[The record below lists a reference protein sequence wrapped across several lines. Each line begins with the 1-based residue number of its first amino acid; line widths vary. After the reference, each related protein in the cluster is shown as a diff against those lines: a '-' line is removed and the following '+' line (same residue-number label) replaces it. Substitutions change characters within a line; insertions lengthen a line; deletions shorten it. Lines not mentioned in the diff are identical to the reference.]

1 MAHRVAGESF
11 ERLTGQLFEIERQLR
26 QKSGY
31 SFDPEGLKRHLQAG
45 IEGEFVVLPNHLLSV
60 DYFVRPSLDGFKPLD
75 NRRDI
80 VRIDLRRLCLVMVD
94 NPSDQTYIEGKE
106 CLRRFRKQS
115 RRDKFTL
122 LDVRVMEELLKRPH
136 LIPEEWRKGDPP
148 CFLGNITESGHI
160 PVLVWSC
167 SRWTYGYSASFHEH
181 GEWMPKKQR
190 AVALMKDA

>member
-31 SFDPEGLKRHLQAG
+31 PFDSEGLKRHLQAG

-60 DYFVRPSLDGFKPLD
+60 DYFVRPSIAGFKPLD
-75 NRRDI
+75 NRRD
-80 VRIDLRRLCLVMVD
+80 VTRIDLRKLCLVMVD
-94 NPSDQTYIEGKE
+94 NSPDETHIEGKE
-106 CLRRFRKQS
+106 ALRRFRKQS

-122 LDVRVMEELLKRPH
+122 LDVRVMEELLKRPY
-136 LIPEEWRKGDPP
+136 LIPEEWRKRDSP
-148 CFLGNITESGHI
+148 CFLGSITESGHV
-160 PVLVWSC
+160 PALVWHGSH
-167 SRWTYGYSASFHEH
+167 WTYGYSTSFCEH
-181 GEWMPKKQR
+181 GEWMPKKER